1 MNVYV
6 QIYMHVLNVHA
17 YSTLCDIAGYS
28 NPRKAPLHP
37 ADKTVL
43 HQNLICT
50 NTLGMTVF

>member
-6 QIYMHVLNVHA
+6 QIYMHILNVHV
-17 YSTLCDIAGYS
+17 YSTLCDVAGYS
-28 NPRKAPLHP
+28 NARKVLLHP